1 RQRSGYPLNL
11 HSVLVS
17 WFIEAPMQ
25 TRFSPLGLVLFA
37 VYLLLYSGFVL
48 LNAFAPDSMEATPVA
63 GLNVAI
69 LYGFALI
76 VFAVILSMVYGLLCK
91 DLPEDSTHGQGE
103 AK

>member
-1 RQRSGYPLNL
+1 
-11 HSVLVS
+11 
-17 WFIEAPMQ
+17 MQ

-37 VYLLLYSGFVL
+37 VYLLLYCGFVL

-76 VFAVILSMVYGLLCK
+76 LVAVILSMVYGLLCK
-91 DLPEDSTHGQGE
+91 DQAEDSPPSQGD
-103 AK
+103 AP